1 MQKILLINP
10 NTSYETMAMMHRILN
25 EALPASIEVLSVSA
39 GRGASML
46 TTESDLRVA
55 ADEVCRIGQARAGEV
70 SAIVIG
76 AFGDPGL
83 DALQRAVAVPVIGI
97 GEASLREAAADGRRF
112 GVATTTP
119 GLDASIAR
127 AVEKLGLTRQ
137 FTGTRVPGGDPL
149 ALAAAPDLQ
158 HEMLAQ
164 AVRACIDDGAAAVLI
179 GGGPLSEAAAR
190 LAPMFTV
197 PVLSAVAAAA
207 RQVEHR
213 LAPSSAVRRTDCGRR
228 LSD

>member
-83 DALQRAVAVPVIGI
+83 DALQRAVAVPVCQHPDECAPHRLLRIALWRRTL
-97 GEASLREAAADGRRF
+97 ASLERWDYHQYK
-112 GVATTTP
+112 
-119 GLDASIAR
+119 GL
-127 AVEKLGLTRQ
+127 
-137 FTGTRVPGGDPL
+137 
-149 ALAAAPDLQ
+149 
-158 HEMLAQ
+158 H
-164 AVRACIDDGAAAVLI
+164 
-179 GGGPLSEAAAR
+179 LSAAR
-190 LAPMFTV
+190 
-197 PVLSAVAAAA
+197 
-207 RQVEHR
+207 
-213 LAPSSAVRRTDCGRR
+213 
-228 LSD
+228 